1 MIFDVSAEWKKRAFI
16 TPEKYQQMYKASLA
30 NPEKFWGEQAE
41 RLDWFEK
48 WNKVKDVSFNSPVK
62 IGWYLGGKL
71 NVSYNCIDRHLKT
84 RANQTAI
91 IWESDDPKKQSQNIT
106 YQKLHDEVC
115 KLANALKSLK
125 VKRGDRV

>member
-16 TPEKYQQMYKASLA
+16 TPEKYQQMYKASIE

-41 RLDWFEK
+41 RLHWLEK

-71 NVSYNCIDRHLKT
+71 NVSYNCIDRNLKT
-84 RANQTAI
+84 RANQTAAKDVDRL
-91 IWESDDPKKQSQNIT
+91 ESELEFFDP
-106 YQKLHDEVC
+106 E
-115 KLANALKSLK
+115 LK
-125 VKRGDRV
+125 VSALPSFD